1 MKSVKKPLLLAKV
14 IITFYLVSHLIGKGI
29 FYLSSCIS
37 SYWQRWL
44 LPFILYLSPYWQRW
58 LLPFI
63 LYLLLLAKVTITF
76 QLVSFTLLAKVIIT
90 FHLVSCTLLAK
101 VIITFYLVVLTS
113 QSPSLSRNQPTFLL
127 VNITFQVVPKWQ
139 IHDVC

>member
-1 MKSVKKPLLLAKV
+1 MGTSLVSAFGEKCKKTLLLAKV
-14 IITFYLVSHLIGKGI
+14 IITFYLVSHLIGKGN

-37 SYWQRWL
+37 S
-44 LPFILYLSPYWQRW
+44 YWQRW

-139 IHDVC
+139 IHDVY